1 MQRGLA
7 LPGSCVTA
15 GQRALCQAGLQDA
28 VCISPHALHP
38 PGIGIQVVTEATL
51 AAVMSREAHFS
62 KHLYRELR
70 LIAWDFC
77 VC

>member
-51 AAVMSREAHFS
+51 AAVM
-62 KHLYRELR
+62 
-70 LIAWDFC
+70 
-77 VC
+77 